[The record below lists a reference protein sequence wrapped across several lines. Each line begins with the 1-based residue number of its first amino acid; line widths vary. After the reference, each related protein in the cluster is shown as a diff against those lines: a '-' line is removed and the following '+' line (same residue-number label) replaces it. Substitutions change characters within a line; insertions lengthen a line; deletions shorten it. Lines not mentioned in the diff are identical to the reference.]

1 MKDLEGDSYMA
12 VRLDGSLNI
21 DDVVAVAKGGASVEL
36 GREVRARVEENRKFL
51 EEAVEK
57 EERPIYGVTT
67 GFGNLVCEEIPEE
80 KRRQLQVNL
89 LRSHSAGVGEPL
101 SRETVRGIMAL
112 RANSLGRG
120 YSGVRVK
127 LLESLIGLLNEDVVP
142 YVPKK
147 GSLGASGDLI
157 PLAHAGSVLIGEG
170 KAYYEDDLLP
180 GSEALEEAGL
190 KPVEL
195 REKEGLA
202 LINGTQA
209 MTAVTTIAAVE
220 VRRLLRVADIIAA
233 MTAYMVGGNFSQY
246 DSRIYELRPYE
257 GQEKVASNM
266 RKLLGYEPDEYRPK
280 NVQDP
285 YSIRCVPQIHGGARS
300 ALERTVESLETEI
313 NSVTDNPLI
322 FENDTPVISGGNFHG
337 EPIALVA
344 DYLGMAL
351 TELGNVSE
359 RRVNRLLHPDLNGD
373 LPPFL
378 AEDPGTNSGFMLA
391 QYTSAALTSENKN
404 LANPASVDSVP
415 VSGDQEDHVSMGMHS
430 AEQLQKIVENV
441 RKILSVELIAGVQA
455 QETRENEL
463 PDPLADVYE
472 NVREVVPPVEE
483 DRELSTLIENVSNL
497 LWEEDLFENLPDRY
511 SIE

>member
-1 MKDLEGDSYMA
+1 MA
-12 VRLDGSLNI
+12 VRLDGNLTI
-21 DDVVAVAKGGASVEL
+21 DDVVTVAKEGDRVEL
-36 GREVRARVEENRKFL
+36 GGEVRSRVAENRKFL
-51 EEAVEK
+51 EK
-57 EERPIYGVTT
+57 TIEERDRPIYGVTT
-67 GFGNLVCEEIPEE
+67 GFGDLVCEEIPEE

-101 SRETVRGIMAL
+101 SPETVRGIIAL

-120 YSGVRVK
+120 YSGIRVK
-127 LLESLIGLLNEDVVP
+127 LLEGLTDLLNEGVIP
-142 YVPKK
+142 HVPKK

-157 PLAHAGSVLIGEG
+157 PLAHVGSVLIGEG
-170 KAYYEDDLLP
+170 KAYYEGELLS
-180 GSEALEEAGL
+180 GSDALAEAGIE
-190 KPVEL
+190 PVEL

-209 MTAVTTIAAVE
+209 MTAVTAIATAE
-220 VRRLLRVADIIAA
+220 ARRLLRVADITAG

-257 GQEKVASNM
+257 GQGVVAGNM
-266 RKLLGYEPDEYRPK
+266 RKLLTYEPDEYQPK

-285 YSIRCVPQIHGGARS
+285 YSIRCVPQIHGGGRS
-300 ALERTVESLETEI
+300 ALKRTIESLETEI
-313 NSVTDNPLI
+313 NSVTDNPLL

-337 EPIALVA
+337 EPVALVA
-344 DYLGMAL
+344 DYLGIAL

-359 RRVNRLLHPDLNGD
+359 RRVNRLLHPDLNED

-404 LANPASVDSVP
+404 LANPASVDTVP

-430 AEQLQKIVENV
+430 AEQLQEIVENV
-441 RKILSVELIAGVQA
+441 RNILAVELIVAVQA
-455 QETRENEL
+455 QESREYEL
-463 PDPLADVYE
+463 PDPLKDVYQS
-472 NVREVVPPVEE
+472 VRKEVPPVKE
-483 DRELSTLIENVSNL
+483 DRELSTLIEKVSEL
-497 LWEEDLFENLPDRY
+497 LRKQDLLGDLPHRY
-511 SIE
+511 GIA